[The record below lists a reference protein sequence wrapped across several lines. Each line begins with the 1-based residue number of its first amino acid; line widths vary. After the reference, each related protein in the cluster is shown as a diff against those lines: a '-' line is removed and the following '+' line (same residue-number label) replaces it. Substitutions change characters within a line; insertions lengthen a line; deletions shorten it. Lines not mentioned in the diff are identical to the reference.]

1 MNNME
6 IMVKIK
12 YTSNKENNFRTNG
25 FKIIVNE
32 RYEQEIVEL
41 KSKRN
46 WLWMHAKVQG
56 RGQNQALNLPKNS
69 SKVQQQ
75 YADLAFY
82 CYDMEKYILGLKL
95 KSSSELKIKQQE
107 YNSLVLF
114 ISDIFKKYSIPDD
127 EWDLLEAYTL

>member
-1 MNNME
+1 MNNTENTM
-6 IMVKIK
+6 KIK
-12 YTSNKENNFRTNG
+12 YTSNKSNNFRTNG

-32 RYEQEIVEL
+32 KYEQEIIEL

-56 RGQNQALNLPKNS
+56 RRQNQALNLPKNT

-95 KSSSELKIKQQE
+95 KNNTEVKTKTKE
-107 YNSLVLF
+107 YNALVLF
-114 ISDIFKKYSIPDD
+114 ISDILKKYSIPDD

>member
-1 MNNME
+1 MNNTE

-25 FKIIVNE
+25 FKIIINE

-82 CYDMEKYILGLKL
+82 CYDMEKYVLGLKL

-114 ISDIFKKYSIPDD
+114 ISDVFKKSPYLS
-127 EWDLLEAYTL
+127 

>member
-12 YTSNKENNFRTNG
+12 YTSNKDNNFRTNG
-25 FKIIVNE
+25 FKIIINE

-82 CYDMEKYILGLKL
+82 CYDMEKYVLGLKL

-114 ISDIFKKYSIPDD
+114 ISDVFKKYSIPDD

>member
-12 YTSNKENNFRTNG
+12 YTSNKKNNFRTNG

-114 ISDIFKKYSIPDD
+114 ISDVFKKYSIPDD

>member
-12 YTSNKENNFRTNG
+12 YTSNKKNNFRTNG

-82 CYDMEKYILGLKL
+82 CYDMEKYVLGLKL

-114 ISDIFKKYSIPDD
+114 ISDVFKKYSIPDD

>member
-1 MNNME
+1 MNNTE

-25 FKIIVNE
+25 FKIIINE

-82 CYDMEKYILGLKL
+82 CYDMEKYVLGLKL

-114 ISDIFKKYSIPDD
+114 ISDVFKKYSIPDD

>member
-1 MNNME
+1 MNNTE
-6 IMVKIK
+6 ITVKIK

-32 RYEQEIVEL
+32 KYEQEIAEL

-46 WLWMHAKVQG
+46 WLWMHSKVQG
-56 RGQNQALNLPKNS
+56 RGQNQALNLPKNT

-95 KSSSELKIKQQE
+95 KSSLESKTKQKE

>member
-82 CYDMEKYILGLKL
+82 CYDMEKYVLGLKL

-114 ISDIFKKYSIPDD
+114 ISDVFKKYSIPDD
-127 EWDLLEAYTL
+127 EWDLLDAYTL